1 MEDLVKKG
9 RSVGI
14 LVILISQKTT
24 GDAIPTFIRDVCPIG
39 LSFAQKTVEAA
50 VAALGDDIRNWPD
63 ASPVTLQDPAYVGVA
78 VMAMQG
84 RPGYTRIRTPI
95 RLRRRRGPRRRSHL
109 APDCRSEPVPG
120 RPSRLDRPD
129 HGTPAV
135 ARQVAPK
142 AHTGKD
148 VEDMTEE
155 RFTRRTVTVVMA
167 VIAALAF
174 VFSFGNVWAL
184 ALRLGVPRPIAPL
197 IAPMVDLSVVG
208 LLVALRF
215 LALRG
220 VPKAEL
226 KAGTRLL
233 HLCGLL
239 TLALNTA
246 EPLLTGRY
254 GRACLDTVAPLL
266 LLGWGHVGPAFLAQ
280 FHTHT
285 QHLEATAATLATEP
299 VPNVAPSPEA
309 APPTPAPQ
317 IAASLIEELEPAPA
331 ATPPVAVTT
340 TGGPASGPALPAA
353 LLDAARRIADTHRA
367 EHGTPITAAHLGTR
381 MGIALPVATAALAQL

>member
-1 MEDLVKKG
+1 
-9 RSVGI
+9 
-14 LVILISQKTT
+14 
-24 GDAIPTFIRDVCPIG
+24 
-39 LSFAQKTVEAA
+39 
-50 VAALGDDIRNWPD
+50 
-63 ASPVTLQDPAYVGVA
+63 
-78 VMAMQG
+78 MA
-84 RPGYTRIRTPI
+84 
-95 RLRRRRGPRRRSHL
+95 
-109 APDCRSEPVPG
+109 
-120 RPSRLDRPD
+120 
-129 HGTPAV
+129 
-135 ARQVAPK
+135 
-142 AHTGKD
+142 
-148 VEDMTEE
+148 EE

-266 LLGWGHVGPAFLAQ
+266 LLGWGHVGPAFLAH
-280 FHTHT
+280 FHTT
-285 QHLEATAATLATEP
+285 AHLEDATPATPVPAPITEP
-299 VPNVAPSPEA
+299 VPTSAPAPETV
-309 APPTPAPQ
+309 TPAPEPVP
-317 IAASLIEELEPAPA
+317 ARTPALPPAEVPAVIEVPDSAPAPA
-331 ATPPVAVTT
+331 VAKVPATGSRPV
-340 TGGPASGPALPAA
+340 LPAA
-353 LLDAARRIADTHRA
+353 LLSAARRIADTHHA
-367 EHGTPITAAHLGTR
+367 EHGTPVTAAQLATR
-381 MGIALPVATAALAQL
+381 MGVALPVAIAALAQI

>member
-1 MEDLVKKG
+1 
-9 RSVGI
+9 
-14 LVILISQKTT
+14 
-24 GDAIPTFIRDVCPIG
+24 
-39 LSFAQKTVEAA
+39 
-50 VAALGDDIRNWPD
+50 
-63 ASPVTLQDPAYVGVA
+63 
-78 VMAMQG
+78 MA
-84 RPGYTRIRTPI
+84 
-95 RLRRRRGPRRRSHL
+95 
-109 APDCRSEPVPG
+109 
-120 RPSRLDRPD
+120 
-129 HGTPAV
+129 
-135 ARQVAPK
+135 
-142 AHTGKD
+142 
-148 VEDMTEE
+148 EE

-220 VPKAEL
+220 LSKAEL
-226 KAGTRLL
+226 RAGTRLL
-233 HLCGLL
+233 HVCGLL

-280 FHTHT
+280 FHTLTHPT
-285 QHLEATAATLATEP
+285 PHLEAAATLATEP
-299 VPNVAPSPEA
+299 VPDEAPTPESAPQPPVPALA
-309 APPTPAPQ
+309 APAKEPQPA
-317 IAASLIEELEPAPA
+317 PAPA
-331 ATPPVAVTT
+331 AALPATVAKTAR
-340 TGGPASGPALPAA
+340 PASGPALPPA

-367 EHGTPITAAHLGTR
+367 EREAPITAAQLGTR
-381 MGIALPVATAALAQL
+381 IGVALPVATAALAQL

>member
-1 MEDLVKKG
+1 
-9 RSVGI
+9 
-14 LVILISQKTT
+14 
-24 GDAIPTFIRDVCPIG
+24 
-39 LSFAQKTVEAA
+39 
-50 VAALGDDIRNWPD
+50 
-63 ASPVTLQDPAYVGVA
+63 
-78 VMAMQG
+78 MA
-84 RPGYTRIRTPI
+84 
-95 RLRRRRGPRRRSHL
+95 
-109 APDCRSEPVPG
+109 
-120 RPSRLDRPD
+120 
-129 HGTPAV
+129 
-135 ARQVAPK
+135 
-142 AHTGKD
+142 
-148 VEDMTEE
+148 EE

-215 LALRG
+215 LALHG
-220 VPKAEL
+220 VSKAEL
-226 KAGTRLL
+226 RAGTRLL

-285 QHLEATAATLATEP
+285 HTHPTPPLEAASPILEP
-299 VPNVAPSPEA
+299 VPDEAPAPEPRTP
-309 APPTPAPQ
+309 APVEELEPTPAP
-317 IAASLIEELEPAPA
+317 ATAPPA
-331 ATPPVAVTT
+331 AVAKTT
-340 TGGPASGPALPAA
+340 QPASGPALPVA

-367 EHGTPITAAHLGTR
+367 DHEAPITAAQLGTR
-381 MGIALPVATAALAQL
+381 MGVALPVATAALAQL